1 VGSHT
6 IEFLSLGTAV
16 LKTSTRSP
24 WPSPR
29 RSSRSTTNDAA
40 ERPTEAAERRLSAG
54 AFSSGLSVSD
64 FAACLEW
71 GLEPVGL
78 VQGFC
83 AMQQGVYS
91 MMGLSRGLS
100 PYGGSQG
107 GYVQNYQC
115 PHGMIAGEHRMWART
130 TNKRGS
136 KVRGTKASRVRTRAC
151 LKKRLSSART
161 ASWCRRYGEP
171 SDRRQRDRV
180 SHIGTAVKVLDTPA
194 AASTPWSTYL
204 AGQRLAKVF
213 EAGYVPVSIVASVS
227 SIRVW
232 ASCVTEY
239 LMEGMGMWS
248 NSTSPTEIEQIVTA
262 MSQARFM
269 VRTSA
274 RDQLHGDA
282 LHGADLQ
289 LSEREFEKGDLEVEA
304 VLRAIAFGATRILT
318 HCRFPNQRYD
328 SRDERTA
335 PDERSR
341 RQSRSTS
348 SRRLTKRKCA
358 RRGFDHVGPFD
369 RRGTEPALHWLGA
382 RQLVSGLS
390 SFPRRGTVELG
401 SGRDSRRR

>member
-1 VGSHT
+1 MT
-6 IEFLSLGTAV
+6 
-16 LKTSTRSP
+16 P
-24 WPSPR
+24 PSDLP
-29 RSSRSTTNDAA
+29 
-40 ERPTEAAERRLSAG
+40 EAAERRLSAG

-64 FAACLEW
+64 FAACLEL

-115 PHGMIAGEHRMWART
+115 PHGMIAGEHRMWGQNYQQTWVESAWNEGFT
-130 TNKRGS
+130 S
-136 KVRGTKASRVRTRAC
+136 SYSRVLEEATELGAHGVVGVVDTVS
-151 LKKRLSSART
+151 RLTDANVTEFHMS
-161 ASWCRRYGEP
+161 
-171 SDRRQRDRV
+171 
-180 SHIGTAVKVLDTPA
+180 GTAVKVLDTPA

-304 VLRAIAFGATRILT
+304 VLRGNRI
-318 HCRFPNQRYD
+318 RRY
-328 SRDERTA
+328 
-335 PDERSR
+335 
-341 RQSRSTS
+341 
-348 SRRLTKRKCA
+348 K
-358 RRGFDHVGPFD
+358 GFDPLPVPKPTV
-369 RRGTEPALHWLGA
+369 R
-382 RQLVSGLS
+382 LS
-390 SFPRRGTVELG
+390 
-401 SGRDSRRR
+401 